1 MVLLFIIL
9 MSHQRENLV
18 AKILTGTRIR
28 AFVVLLVAAA
38 CLLAG
43 YRYQQGERELNRIRN
58 SIQNVVLISI
68 DTCRA
73 DRLSCYGYSAPTTP
87 NIDRLADQGVLFLRA
102 QSTNPITLPSHCSML
117 TGTIPPYHGV
127 RLNMDRLSDADNE
140 TLAEILQRNG
150 FRTGA
155 VLGAFPLDA
164 RFGLNQGFDSYDANF
179 GQRSRRD
186 VANQRK
192 ASEVSQLASD
202 WLEKNGSEP
211 FFLFLHYFDPHG
223 PYEPPA
229 EFSAQ
234 FSVDRYVGE
243 IAYTD
248 SCIGQVVDRLRSLGL
263 LESTLIVVAAD
274 HGESLGEHQ
283 ERTHAYFAYQS
294 TIHVPLIMVAPTGT
308 GKLRVEQPVSII
320 DIVPTIL
327 SLLGVPV
334 PPQVQGADLS
344 AYLSGGTPASEP
356 RYLYSESWDPAKFGC
371 CPLRGLLYDNWHY
384 IWSIKPELYDIQK
397 DPGETE
403 NVVGQHSD
411 VSQELHDQLQILL
424 TDLAHD
430 RQRQSDSVQQ
440 SETVERLQALGY
452 VGGRPDTDTV
462 QIDEGMEDP
471 KDFVEIYLL
480 YVRALYE
487 WGRDDWETARARC
500 LKILDERP
508 DLFQARFLLGDIAF
522 QQGNHKDAVAHY
534 SSGLTVVSSPTADR
548 ALNYLIYKVC
558 NNLAWI
564 HATSQD
570 PALYDTER
578 AVRFAEEANRRSG
591 GDDAGILDTL
601 AVAQAAA
608 GNFEQAVE
616 TVTRALTLSDP
627 YAKSTAE
634 IRKHLHLFQQSK
646 PYRNE

>member
-1 MVLLFIIL
+1 M
-9 MSHQRENLV
+9 
-18 AKILTGTRIR
+18 AKILTETRIR

-43 YRYQQGERELNRIRN
+43 YRYQQGNRELNRIRN
-58 SIQNVVLISI
+58 SIRNVVLISI

-87 NIDRLADQGVLFLRA
+87 NMDRLADRGVLFLRA
-102 QSTNPITLPSHCSML
+102 QSTNPMTLPSHCSML

-127 RLNMDRLSDADNE
+127 HYNLDRLSDADNE

-155 VLGAFPLDA
+155 VLGAFPLEA
-164 RFGLNQGFDSYDANF
+164 RFGLNQGFDNYDANF
-179 GQRSRRD
+179 GEHSRGR
-186 VANQRK
+186 AAIERK
-192 ASEVSQLASD
+192 ASEVSRLASD

-211 FFLFLHYFDPHG
+211 FFLFLHYFDPHD

-234 FSVDRYVGE
+234 FSDDRYVGE

-263 LESTLIVVAAD
+263 LESTLIVVASD

-308 GKLRVEQPVSII
+308 GKLRVEQPVSTV

-356 RYLYSESWDPAKFGC
+356 RYLYSESWAPAKFGC
-371 CPLRGLLYDNWHY
+371 CHLRGLLHDNWHY
-384 IWSIKPELYDIQK
+384 IWSINPELYDIQK
-397 DPGETE
+397 DSGEAE
-403 NVVGQHSD
+403 NVIGQHFN
-411 VSQELHDQLQILL
+411 VSQELQDQLQIVL
-424 TDLAHD
+424 TDPAHD

-462 QIDEGMEDP
+462 QIDEGLEDP
-471 KDFVEIYLL
+471 KDFVEIYQL
-480 YVRALYE
+480 YMGAIADKRRGH
-487 WGRDDWETARARC
+487 WKMARARC
-500 LKILDERP
+500 LNILDERP
-508 DLFQARFLLGDIAF
+508 DSTAARILLGHIAF
-522 QQGNHKDAVAHY
+522 EQGNHKDAVAHY
-534 SSGLTVVSSPTADR
+534 SSFLSLVSSATEGENNDE
-548 ALNYLIYKVC
+548 IYQISQVY

-564 HATSQD
+564 HATTKD
-570 PALYDTER
+570 PGLYDTER

-616 TVTRALTLSDP
+616 TVTRAIELSDP
-627 YAKSTAE
+627 RAKSTAE
-634 IRKHLHLFQQSK
+634 IRKHLHLFQQSI
-646 PYRNE
+646 PYQNE

>member
-1 MVLLFIIL
+1 M
-9 MSHQRENLV
+9 
-18 AKILTGTRIR
+18 
-28 AFVVLLVAAA
+28 VLLVAAA
-38 CLLAG
+38 GLLAG
-43 YRYQQGERELNRIRN
+43 CRHQQGDRELNRIRN
-58 SIQNVVLISI
+58 SIRNVVLISI

-87 NIDRLADQGVLFLRA
+87 NIDRLADRGVLFLRA
-102 QSTNPITLPSHCSML
+102 QSTNPMTLPSHCSML

-127 RLNMDRLSDADNE
+127 HYNLDRLSDADNE

-155 VLGAFPLDA
+155 VLGAFPLEA
-164 RFGLNQGFDSYDANF
+164 RFGLNQGFDNYDANF
-179 GQRSRRD
+179 GEHSRGR
-186 VANQRK
+186 AAIERK
-192 ASEVSQLASD
+192 ASEVSRLASD

-211 FFLFLHYFDPHG
+211 FFLFLHYFDPHD

-234 FSVDRYVGE
+234 FSDDRYVGE

-263 LESTLIVVAAD
+263 LESTLIVVTAD

-308 GKLRVEQPVSII
+308 GKLRVEQPVSTV

-356 RYLYSESWDPAKFGC
+356 RYLYSESWAPAKFGC
-371 CPLRGLLYDNWHY
+371 CYLRGLLHDNWHY
-384 IWSIKPELYDIQK
+384 IWSINPELYDIQK
-397 DPGETE
+397 DSGEAE
-403 NVVGQHSD
+403 NVIGQHFN
-411 VSQELHDQLQILL
+411 VSQELQDQLQIVL
-424 TDLAHD
+424 TDPAHD

-462 QIDEGMEDP
+462 QIDEGLEDP
-471 KDFVEIYLL
+471 KDFVEIYQL
-480 YVRALYE
+480 YMGAIADKRR
-487 WGRDDWETARARC
+487 GDWKTARARC

-508 DLFQARFLLGDIAF
+508 DSTAARILLGHIAF
-522 QQGNHKDAVAHY
+522 EQGNHKDAVAHY
-534 SSGLTVVSSPTADR
+534 SSFLSLVSSATEGENNDE
-548 ALNYLIYKVC
+548 IYQISQVY

-564 HATSQD
+564 HATTKD
-570 PALYDTER
+570 PGLYDTER

-591 GDDAGILDTL
+591 GDNAGILDTL

-616 TVTRALTLSDP
+616 TVSRALALSDP
-627 YAKSTAE
+627 DAKSTAE
-634 IRKHLHLFQQSK
+634 IRKHLHLFQQSI
-646 PYRNE
+646 PYQNE